1 VSARALAVVRKELR
15 EYRRNRFILLTMA
28 GMPVVVLALLV
39 AETFALPENVSEEAL
54 RRPVGTA
61 LLFLQLIPV
70 MLPTTIAAYAVV
82 GEREQRTLETVLTTP
97 VTGRELLGGKAAA
110 AVLPAVLI
118 SWLLFGVYVG
128 LAELFAPRVVV
139 EQIWTTD
146 QVVAMALLAPALAG
160 FAILS
165 GIIVSLRSSDFRVA
179 QQVAVLAAAP
189 VIGFV
194 ALVTFRVIDPSVATY
209 AAAAA
214 AVFLVDALLWRSCAR
229 QFSRERLLTARVAS
243 RAG

>member
-1 VSARALAVVRKELR
+1 MLSVVGKELR

-28 GMPVVVLALLV
+28 GMPVVVLAILV
-39 AETFALPENVSEEAL
+39 AETFALPEDVSEAAL

-97 VTGRELLGGKAAA
+97 VTGRELLGGKAIA
-110 AVLPAVLI
+110 AVVPAVAI

-139 EQIWTTD
+139 EQIWTID
-146 QVVAMALLAPALAG
+146 QAVAMALLAPVLAC
-160 FAILS
+160 FAILV
-165 GIIVSLRSSDFRVA
+165 GILVSLRSSDFRVA
-179 QQVAVLAAAP
+179 QQLAVLAAAP

-194 ALVTFRVIDPSVATY
+194 ALVTFRVVDPSVKVY
-209 AAAAA
+209 AAAAG
-214 AVFLVDALLWRSCAR
+214 AVFPVDALFWRIGVR
-229 QFSRERLLTARVAS
+229 QFSRERLLTAAVAAS
-243 RAG
+243 DGTR

>member
-1 VSARALAVVRKELR
+1 MVSCTELVVQGLSRGIISTLVVALNGGAFL
-15 EYRRNRFILLTMA
+15 
-28 GMPVVVLALLV
+28 
-39 AETFALPENVSEEAL
+39 
-54 RRPVGTA
+54 VGTA

-82 GEREQRTLETVLTTP
+82 GEREQRTLESVLTTP

-139 EQIWTTD
+139 DQIWTTD

-160 FAILS
+160 FAILA

-194 ALVTFRVIDPSVATY
+194 ALVTLAIT
-209 AAAAA
+209 
-214 AVFLVDALLWRSCAR
+214 AVVRGVRRRRGPQAP
-229 QFSRERLLTARVAS
+229 
-243 RAG
+243 